1 MASCLKLPRL
11 GKAFGMTAC
20 LEPGKRAYG
29 EMGDFTM
36 VSTAAGSTAVGSTA
50 VRSTSGTAAAVEL
63 TAMRSTSGTEADDE
77 STTVRSTSMIA
88 ATVGLTT
95 LEWVIRLG
103 WVSMVVWTLHH
114 CFLTLDN
121 LEEAVSTCQL
131 MEHSIGLR

>member
-36 VSTAAGSTAVGSTA
+36 VSTAVGSTA
-50 VRSTSGTAAAVEL
+50 VRSTSGTAAAVES
-63 TAMRSTSGTEADDE
+63 TAVRLTSGTAADDE

-88 ATVGLTT
+88 AIVVLTAF
-95 LEWVIRLG
+95 EWVLRLG

-121 LEEAVSTCQL
+121 LEEVDSTCQL
-131 MEHSIGLR
+131 MAHSVGLR

>member
-20 LEPGKRAYG
+20 LELGKRAYG

-36 VSTAAGSTAVGSTA
+36 VSTATGSTAVESIA
-50 VRSTSGTAAAVEL
+50 VRLTSGTAAAVES
-63 TAMRSTSGTEADDE
+63 TAVRSTSKTAADDE

-88 ATVGLTT
+88 AAVGLTT
-95 LEWVIRLG
+95 LEWIIRLG

-114 CFLTLDN
+114 CFLTLDT
-121 LEEAVSTCQL
+121 LKEADSTFQL
-131 MEHSIGLR
+131 MAHSVGLR